1 MAHPDLLIVGGGI
14 IGCSAAAFA
23 AERGASVT
31 LVEATEIGAGA
42 SGRNSGVVQHPFDPV
57 LAPLHETTLDHYRA
71 LADGDFS
78 FPAEPAG
85 LLLLT
90 DDPAAGH
97 ARVTELTAS
106 DPALAAAFLDERA
119 LRQR

>member
-23 AERGASVT
+23 AERGASVV
-31 LVEATEIGAGA
+31 LVEATEVAAGA

-57 LAPLHETTLDHYRA
+57 LAPLHEATLDHYRA
-71 LADGDFS
+71 LADGGFS

-85 LLLLT
+85 P
-90 DDPAAGH
+90 PAAD
-97 ARVTELTAS
+97 R
-106 DPALAAAFLDERA
+106 
-119 LRQR
+119 